1 MFEDILFIIIWRG
14 VLLVSSGERP
24 GILLNILPC
33 TRQLLAA
40 LGVTNVLIVLRLKN
54 PALWGSSC
62 SVIILSK
69 PTGNFIQ
76 LLYHPPLILQMP
88 LSLLDLTIQITKYL
102 ALPHWPATLPF
113 LSWAPFK
120 TGSFMGYSGN
130 GAKQHFKIWFIL
142 FPDFKEVHIGPCFFL
157 SGGGGLIHGS
167 LSFILKRIS
176 WHTLV
181 LHL

>member
-1 MFEDILFIIIWRG
+1 MYKTA
-14 VLLVSSGERP
+14 P
-24 GILLNILPC
+24 CGIRSDQRANCAEVEKPC
-33 TRQLLAA
+33 S
-40 LGVTNVLIVLRLKN
+40 V
-54 PALWGSSC
+54 WGSSC
-62 SVIILSK
+62 SVIILSE

-76 LLYHPPLILQMP
+76 LLYHPPPILQTP

-120 TGSFMGYSGN
+120 TGSFMGYSGS

-157 SGGGGLIHGS
+157 SGGGGPIHDS

-181 LHL
+181 LYTSRDFIKVSGS